1 MVRDYELRLGEIIH
15 ERRKSKGLRLVQVA
29 EATGLSHSFLSQL
42 ERGKTRAS
50 MRSLFAIANALDTTQ
65 EELLAA
71 SSAPDGE
78 PGDTPGPSVTP
89 SAGLGT
95 ELHAGAP
102 DEASARLLMH
112 AGTAID
118 VTEFIDLPTEH
129 GAFFQH
135 VRPELIYVVRGEI
148 EFQMRQNDTAPVT
161 TMMLRERSSVVCPGN
176 FLHRYRSVG
185 SETSVALMIHYEG

>member
-1 MVRDYELRLGEIIH
+1 
-15 ERRKSKGLRLVQVA
+15 
-29 EATGLSHSFLSQL
+29 
-42 ERGKTRAS
+42 

-71 SSAPDGE
+71 SSMPDGGVGDSRAGGATPD
-78 PGDTPGPSVTP
+78 PGI
-89 SAGLGT
+89 GT

-102 DEASARLLMH
+102 NEPSARLLMH
-112 AGTAID
+112 AGSAID

-148 EFQMRQNDTAPVT
+148 EFQMRQNETAPIT
-161 TMMLRERSSVVCPGN
+161 SMMLRERNSVVCPGN

-185 SETSVALMIHYEG
+185 TETSVALMIHYQG

>member
-1 MVRDYELRLGEIIH
+1 MSIVNDHELRLGRIIH
-15 ERRKSKGLRLVQVA
+15 DRRKDRGLRLVQVA

-71 SSAPDGE
+71 SSL
-78 PGDTPGPSVTP
+78 PGDDDSHGAP
-89 SAGLGT
+89 SAQLAA
-95 ELHAGAP
+95 ESPQRRGAEP
-102 DEASARLLMH
+102 SARLLMH
-112 AGTAID
+112 AGSAID

-135 VRPELIYVVRGEI
+135 PRPELIYVVRGQV
-148 EFQMRQNDTAPVT
+148 EFQMRQQENSPVT
-161 TMMLRERSSVVCPGN
+161 SMMLQERNSVLCPGN

-185 SETSVALMIHYEG
+185 TAQTVALMIHYDG